1 MDNSKKEGRAKGHNP
16 AEKVAL
22 YGILIA
28 LAFIFS
34 YVEALI
40 PLPVPVPGMKLGLA
54 NLVNVVGL
62 YTVGA
67 AGTIA
72 VGLIR
77 IVMVGF
83 TFSNPGSMLYALS
96 GGVLSLAAMALAKKM
111 DWFDKT
117 GVSILGG
124 VCHNIGQLSMAAW
137 ITGTASVF
145 SYLPVLLVAGVI
157 TGAVI
162 GLLGGLVTERI
173 APVVSGMKR

>member
-1 MDNSKKEGRAKGHNP
+1 MENSKKEGRAKGHNP

-40 PLPVPVPGMKLGLA
+40 PLPVPVPGIKLGLA